1 MNLVSLIFVQHTER
15 ENLVFLFI
23 VRLTL
28 RNRVQVKQEII
39 LSRAFPVL
47 VLVNDLSTRSP
58 RKDILVTLPPPPP
71 IKKLPSLHL
80 RETKRY

>member
-1 MNLVSLIFVQHTER
+1 MNLVSLIFVQHTKR

-28 RNRVQVKQEII
+28 ENRVQVKQEII

-58 RKDILVTLPPPPP
+58 RNDICPPAH
-71 IKKLPSLHL
+71 KKTAIASF
-80 RETKRY
+80 KRD

>member
-58 RKDILVTLPPPPP
+58 RNDILVTLPPPSH
-71 IKKLPSLHL
+71 KKTAIASF
-80 RETKRY
+80 KRD

>member
-58 RKDILVTLPPPPP
+58 RNDILVTLPPPPSH
-71 IKKLPSLHL
+71 KKTAIASF
-80 RETKRY
+80 KRD